1 MISSTVSGSER
12 FTRRRTGK
20 DVFGAFRVSFLDAIS
35 FCCKLHPLQVEITP
49 IFAPPK
55 VFPSHFIFL
64 MCISMFSRRVD
75 GKDALQVKE
84 KLASHGIIVRHYT
97 KPESISGCI
106 RVSVG
111 RPEHTEALCK
121 ALDKI

>member
-20 DVFGAFRVSFLDAIS
+20 DVFGALRVSFLDALS
-35 FCCKLHPLQVEITP
+35 FCCKLHPLQVEMNSHFSHP
-49 IFAPPK
+49 S
-55 VFPSHFIFL
+55 VFPPPFIFL
-64 MCISMFSRRVD
+64 MCISMFLRRVD

-84 KLASHGIIVRHYT
+84 ELASHGIMVRHYT

-111 RPEHTEALCK
+111 RPEQTEALCK

>member
-1 MISSTVSGSER
+1 
-12 FTRRRTGK
+12 
-20 DVFGAFRVSFLDAIS
+20 
-35 FCCKLHPLQVEITP
+35 
-49 IFAPPK
+49 
-55 VFPSHFIFL
+55 
-64 MCISMFSRRVD
+64 MCISMLSRRVD